1 MKTTTSAK
9 TIERLKTLFSSFGL
23 PGETFTD
30 NADCFSQGNGV
41 KSTHKPPYRSES
53 NGAAERCVQ
62 IVKNNL
68 IRQTLEKHLTSQ
80 NLTLQHKLDNFLFA
94 YRNTPTS
101 VTGMTPA
108 EMFLSWKPRTKLAMS
123 NPKLHKTIEHK
134 RRQQEEVSDRQRG
147 QSRLAR
153 YGQEMINCLPL
164 KQLAM
169 TPLQKN
175 MKLISYVLHK
185 R

>member
-1 MKTTTSAK
+1 M
-9 TIERLKTLFSSFGL
+9 R
-23 PGETFTD
+23 
-30 NADCFSQGNGV
+30 
-41 KSTHKPPYRSES
+41 
-53 NGAAERCVQ
+53 

-80 NLTLQHKLDNFLFA
+80 NLTFQHKLDNFLFA

-108 EMFLSWKPRTKLAMS
+108 EMFLSWKPRTKLVMPK
-123 NPKLHKTIEHK
+123 PKLHKTTDHK

-153 YGQEMINCLPL
+153 
-164 KQLAM
+164 
-169 TPLQKN
+169 
-175 MKLISYVLHK
+175 
-185 R
+185 